1 MLCHMPYARRPPAPR
16 NESLSNMSN
25 TNLLDAPLTAKNN
38 KQNRKRKPNQT
49 ERLHALLS
57 ERILILDGAM
67 GTMIQDHNFTEE
79 DYRGTRFADW
89 GQDVKGNNDLLSLTE
104 PDVILQIHED
114 FFNAGADIVE
124 TNTFSSTSI
133 AQADY
138 GMEELVYELN
148 FKSAQLAR
156 EAADKLTAQQ
166 PDKPRFVAG
175 AVGPTNRTASIS
187 PDVNDPGYRN
197 VTYNEL
203 VDSYTEAL
211 HGLVDGGVDT
221 ILIETVFDTL
231 NAKAAIY
238 AVLKFFDDEQIKL
251 PVMLSGT
258 ITDASGRTLSG
269 QTPEAFWNSVSHA
282 NPLSVGFNCA
292 LGAEA
297 LRPHIQAVSNL
308 ANTHISVYPNAGLP
322 NAFGGYDDS
331 PEYMAVQLREFAES
345 GFVNIVGG
353 CCGTTPSH
361 IKDIADTLDG
371 AQPRVIPDAAP
382 QSALSGLEPLTLNDV
397 TGFVNV
403 GERTNVSG
411 SAKFARLI
419 RDGEYG
425 QALDIAREQVANG
438 AQIVDVNMDDA
449 MLDAEKTMATFLR
462 LIASEPDICR
472 VPIMIDSSKWS
483 VIQAGLQS
491 VQGKGV
497 VNSISLKEGIEPFKK
512 QAREILRYGAAVVVM
527 AFDEKGQ
534 ADTYER
540 MVEICTE
547 SYRVLTQEVGF
558 KPQDIIFDA
567 NIFPVATGIDEHRN
581 FSKDFIAAVSEIKR
595 TLPHALTSGGLSN
608 MSFSFRGNNPVREAM
623 HSVFLY
629 HAVNAGLNM
638 SIVNAGQL
646 TVYADIPEDL
656 KNRIEDV
663 IFNKREDSTERL
675 LEVASDV
682 VGEKRESK
690 EDLTWREGTVEAR
703 LAHALVKG
711 INDYVVED
719 TEEARQSSTRPI
731 EVIEGPLMDAMNIV
745 GDLFGSGQMFLPQVV
760 KSARV
765 MKQAVAHLTPFIE
778 LEKEGS
784 GTKSSKG
791 KIVMATVKGDV
802 HDIGKNIVGVVLQC
816 NNFEVVDL
824 GVMVPY
830 GKILETAKAENADMI
845 GLSGLITPSLEEMC
859 TVALE
864 MERKGFDIPLLIG
877 GATTSKIHTA
887 VKVAPG
893 YSQPVI
899 HVNDASRAVGV
910 ASNLL
915 SDTRRDEY
923 LANVADEQRAARE
936 HHARSQE
943 SKNLPSIAEVRA
955 AKLEI
960 DWSDYKPITPK
971 FLGRK
976 SFDDYDLAELATH
989 IDWTPFFR
997 TWELVGVYPAILDDD
1012 VVGEAARGLFED
1024 AKVMLDKIISEKWL
1038 TARAVIG
1045 FFPANAVGDDV
1056 ELNMEWDGSNEP
1068 KAFHF
1073 LRQQMAKREGR
1084 SNMCLADFV
1093 APEAT
1098 GLTDYIGGFAVTTG
1112 IGIDKKVAEFK
1123 AANDDYSEILLKALA
1138 DRLAEAFAE
1147 RMHERVRKEFWGYAK
1162 DEKLDN
1168 ADLIRESYQG
1178 IRPAPGY
1185 PACPDHGEKTA
1196 LFDLLNAEQ
1205 NAGIILTEGY
1215 AMLPTAAVSG
1225 FYFAHPKAKYFG
1237 LGKIGRDQV
1246 EDYAERIGESRE
1258 ATERRLAPNLAY
1270 NRT

>member
-1 MLCHMPYARRPPAPR
+1 MNLPTKTLNA
-16 NESLSNMSN
+16 SNN
-25 TNLLDAPLTAKNN
+25 TL
-38 KQNRKRKPNQT
+38 NRQRKPDQT
-49 ERLHALLS
+49 KQLRALLS

-67 GTMIQDHNFTEE
+67 GTMIQDYNFTEE
-79 DYRGTRFADW
+79 DYRGERFADW
-89 GQDVKGNNDLLSLTE
+89 GQDVKGNNDLLSLTQ
-104 PDVILQIHED
+104 PNVIRQIHED
-114 FFNAGADIVE
+114 FFNNGADIVE

-138 GMEELVYELN
+138 AMEELVYEIN
-148 FKSAQLAR
+148 FQSAIIACQAV
-156 EAADKLTAQQ
+156 DKINTQQ
-166 PDKPRFVAG
+166 PGKSHFVAG

-197 VTYNEL
+197 VTYKQL
-203 VDSYTEAL
+203 VESYTGAL
-211 HGLVDGGVDT
+211 HGLVDGGIDI

-251 PVMLSGT
+251 PIMISGT

-269 QTPEAFWNSVSHA
+269 QTPEAFWNSISHA

-297 LRPHIQAVSNL
+297 LRPHIQAVASI
-308 ANTHISVYPNAGLP
+308 ADTYISVYPNAGLP

-331 PEYMAVQLREFAES
+331 PEYMASQLREFAES
-345 GFVNIVGG
+345 GFINIVGG
-353 CCGTTPSH
+353 CCGTTPLH
-361 IKDIADTLDG
+361 IKDISDALKD
-371 AQPRVIPDAAP
+371 AIPRVIPATATLCT
-382 QSALSGLEPLTLNDV
+382 LSGLEPLTLNDV

-403 GERTNVSG
+403 GERTNVAG
-411 SAKFARLI
+411 SVKFARLI
-419 RDGEYG
+419 REGKYEK
-425 QALDIAREQVANG
+425 ALEIALEQVANG

-449 MLDAEKTMATFLR
+449 MLDAEKTMATLLR

-472 VPIMIDSSKWS
+472 VPVMIDSSKWS
-483 VIQAGLQS
+483 VIEAGLQS
-491 VQGKGV
+491 VQGKSI
-497 VNSISLKEGIEPFKK
+497 VNSISLKEGVKSFKK
-512 QAREILRYGAAVVVM
+512 QACEVSRYGAAIVVM
-527 AFDEKGQ
+527 AFDERGQ

-540 MVEICTE
+540 MVEICTK
-547 SYRVLTQEVGF
+547 SYRILTQEVGF

-567 NIFPVATGIDEHRN
+567 NIFPVATGIDEHRT
-581 FSKDFIAAVSEIKR
+581 FSKDFISAVTQIKK
-595 TLPHALTSGGLSN
+595 TLPHSLTSGGLSN

-638 SIVNAGQL
+638 AIVNAGQL
-646 TVYADIPEDL
+646 TVYADIPKDL

-682 VGEKRESK
+682 VGEKRVSK
-690 EDLTWREGTVEAR
+690 EDLSWREGSVEER

-711 INDYVVED
+711 VNDFVVQD
-719 TEEARQSSTRPI
+719 TEEARISATRPI
-731 EVIEGPLMDAMNIV
+731 EVIEGPLMDGMNIV

-778 LEKEGS
+778 LEKESS
-784 GTKSSKG
+784 GMSSSKG
-791 KIVMATVKGDV
+791 KIIMATVKGDV

-816 NNFEVVDL
+816 NNFEVIDL

-830 GKILETAKAENADMI
+830 SKILETAEAENADMI

-864 MERKGFDIPLLIG
+864 MERSSLDIPLLIG
-877 GATTSKIHTA
+877 GATTSKVHTA

-915 SDTRRDEY
+915 SDTRRD
-923 LANVADEQRAARE
+923 AFVASVATEQEEARE
-936 HHARSQE
+936 RHTRNQKE
-943 SKNLPSIAEVRA
+943 KILPSLNKVRNE
-955 AKLEI
+955 KFNI
-960 DWSDYKPITPK
+960 DWSGYKPTTPK
-971 FLGRK
+971 ILGLK
-976 SFDDYDLAELATH
+976 SFDDYDLTELATR

-997 TWELVGVYPAILDDD
+997 TWELAGVYPALLNDPVI
-1012 VVGEAARGLFED
+1012 GESARGLFED
-1024 AKVMLDKIISEKWL
+1024 AQIMLKKIISEKWL
-1038 TARAVIG
+1038 KARAVIG
-1045 FFPANAVGDDV
+1045 FFPANSDGDDV
-1056 ELNMEWDGSNEP
+1056 LLNMEWGSKNEH

-1084 SNMCLADFV
+1084 ANMCLADFI
-1093 APEAT
+1093 APKDT

-1112 IGIDKKVAEFK
+1112 IGIDEKVAAFK
-1123 AANDDYSEILLKALA
+1123 ADHDDYSEILLKALA

-1162 DEKLDN
+1162 TENLKN
-1168 ADLIRESYQG
+1168 NELIRESYRG

-1196 LFDLLNAEQ
+1196 LFDLLDAKQ
-1205 NAGIILTEGY
+1205 NAGIILTESY
-1215 AMLPTAAVSG
+1215 AMLPSAAVSG
-1225 FYFAHPKAKYFG
+1225 FYFGHPHAKYFG

-1246 EDYAERIGESRE
+1246 ESYAERIGQSIE

-1270 NRT
+1270 DRS